1 MKTRR
6 AGFLGIKK
14 AVKSVF
20 QTKKQ
25 NARMYKLSRKR
36 QLKRLQKQA
45 EESRRKHTARI
56 AEQKEAIG
64 PRAGFL
70 PGPEE

>member
-45 EESRRKHTARI
+45 EESRRKHTVRI
-56 AEQKEAIG
+56 AEQKEAVENAAYG
-64 PRAGFL
+64 GR
-70 PGPEE
+70 

>member
-45 EESRRKHTARI
+45 EESRRKHTVRI
-56 AEQKEAIG
+56 AERKEAIENAAYG
-64 PRAGFL
+64 GR
-70 PGPEE
+70 

>member
-36 QLKRLQKQA
+36 QLRRLQKQA

-56 AEQKEAIG
+56 AEQKEAIENAAYG
-64 PRAGFL
+64 GR
-70 PGPEE
+70 

>member
-14 AVKSVF
+14 AVRSVF

-56 AEQKEAIG
+56 AEQKEAIENAAYG
-64 PRAGFL
+64 GR
-70 PGPEE
+70 

>member
-1 MKTRR
+1 MPIT
-6 AGFLGIKK
+6 L
-14 AVKSVF
+14 V

-45 EESRRKHTARI
+45 EESRRKHTSRI
-56 AEQKEAIG
+56 AEQKEAIENAAYG
-64 PRAGFL
+64 GR
-70 PGPEE
+70 